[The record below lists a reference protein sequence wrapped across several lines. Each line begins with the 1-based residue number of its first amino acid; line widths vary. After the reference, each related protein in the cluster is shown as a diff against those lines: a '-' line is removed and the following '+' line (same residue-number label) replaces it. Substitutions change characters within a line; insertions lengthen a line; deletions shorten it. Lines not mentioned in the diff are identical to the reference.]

1 MAPPE
6 VEIPQPRITPPEPP
20 PPNDLDIAK
29 AAIKALGFAL
39 SARVILLLSIVF
51 AFVLA
56 VIAALE
62 QNILALCVLVAFA
75 ALGVIPMV
83 ILEARRNS

>member
-1 MAPPE
+1 MYA
-6 VEIPQPRITPPEPP
+6 PEPF
-20 PPNDLDIAK
+20 PPNDLDVAK

-62 QNILALCVLVAFA
+62 QNILALCVLVAYA

-83 ILEARRNS
+83 ILEARRKS